1 MPGPSSAAKMG
12 PQAAQIY
19 SAVARFGGV
28 AQLVERFGRIEEAR
42 GSIPLTSTLRRLCV
56 ATACSLTPRR
66 RRRSRAADL
75 VLAAALVVAACGS
88 NGEAESRYEGLAVPA
103 SELRQVP
110 DMVLTDTDGNDF
122 HLAADTGGQVRLVYQ
137 MFTNCPDICGVQL
150 AQLASVLNRPGAPTN
165 VAVLAVTVD
174 PDRDTPEVLRAYL
187 DQFSD
192 DFVGLIPDSEQ
203 QLTDLQNALGSLASI
218 KVFETTTTDAHQMAS
233 EGGDMDD
240 MDMSAMGHGD
250 IDYDI
255 AHDARVFAYAPNGY
269 GYAQYPHPTRQ
280 TQFDHDLPILAG
292 ITPEAPAEA
301 GL

>member
-1 MPGPSSAAKMG
+1 M
-12 PQAAQIY
+12 
-19 SAVARFGGV
+19 
-28 AQLVERFGRIEEAR
+28 
-42 GSIPLTSTLRRLCV
+42 LRR
-56 ATACSLTPRR
+56 A
-66 RRRSRAADL
+66 RRSTAA
-75 VLAAALVVAACGS
+75 VLAAVLMAAACSG
-88 NGEAESRYEGLAVPA
+88 GADGESRYEGLAVPA

-110 DMVLTDTDGNDF
+110 EMVFTDTDGNDF
-122 HLAADTGGQVRLVYQ
+122 HLAADTQGQVRLVYQ

-174 PDRDTPEVLRAYL
+174 ADRDTPEVLRAYL

-203 QLTDLQNALGSLASI
+203 QLTDLQNALGALASI
-218 KVFETTTTDAHQMAS
+218 KIFETTTTSTHHMSHDHG
-233 EGGDMDD
+233 EDGDMAA
-240 MDMSAMGHGD
+240 MDHGD
-250 IDYDI
+250 VDYDI

-292 ITPEAPAEA
+292 IEPDEPAEA